1 MLSYSVSFNNKK
13 LCRAETFSGNLTNL
27 PKHALAKIK
36 LNTTAPKNKFSIKDF
51 FSKCDQIR
59 IRKKNIIVALCIFE
73 LALNKK
79 GVSGITN
86 KK

>member
-1 MLSYSVSFNNKK
+1 MENFIFAQCTLTKTYNNIAKFGPVFPK
-13 LCRAETFSGNLTNL
+13 RVFS
-27 PKHALAKIK
+27 
-36 LNTTAPKNKFSIKDF
+36 
-51 FSKCDQIR
+51 IR